1 MGTFVVVLL
10 LPWAVAL
17 PLTPLVMR
25 WATAMGW
32 LDQPLGRKAH
42 AAPVAMLGGV
52 ALFAS
57 VALGLALAAPF
68 SPPVRAAAWGSGS
81 LAVLGGGAAAM
92 VALGLWDDLRDMRP
106 LVKLGW
112 QLIIAAGTW
121 ALGFR
126 VGMVELPFGLM
137 IDSQEVVSLLVTVV
151 WITVVTN
158 AFNLMDGMDGLTAG
172 IGIVAAL
179 TVFLL
184 ANVYGA
190 TVPVIGSLALA
201 GASAGFLRF
210 NLPPARIFLG
220 DAGALGIGYA
230 IAVLSL
236 ASYQKSPT
244 AVVLIVPLLI
254 LGLPLVDIF
263 GAFARRL
270 TDHVREHGLHD
281 LHPMR
286 VVHALFTGDRG
297 HIHHLL
303 LRSGW
308 SVPRVLVTLYAISGG
323 LAVLGMWTRQASAG
337 VRWGLFVSLLA
348 LGYSAVRM
356 LERRVRRLEREAA
369 SQPEVAAAATRPR
382 AAG

>member
-17 PLTPLVMR
+17 PLTPLVIR
-25 WATAMGW
+25 WATAKGW
-32 LDQPLGRKAH
+32 LDQPVGRKVH
-42 AAPVAMLGGV
+42 SAPVAYLGGV
-52 ALFAS
+52 ALFAA

-81 LAVLGGGAAAM
+81 LAVLGAGAAAM
-92 VALGLWDDLRDMRP
+92 VAIGLWDDLRDMRP
-106 LVKLGW
+106 LVKLFW
-112 QLIIAAGTW
+112 QLGIAVLTW
-121 ALGFR
+121 AFGFR
-126 VGMVELPFGLM
+126 VGLVELPFGLM

-158 AFNLMDGMDGLTAG
+158 AFNLMDGVDGLTAG

-184 ANVYGA
+184 ANGNGA

-220 DAGALGIGYA
+220 DAGALAIGYA

-254 LGLPLVDIF
+254 LGLPLIDIF

-270 TDHVREHGLHD
+270 TAHVRERSLKD
-281 LHPMR
+281 LRPVS
-286 VVHALFTGDRG
+286 VVHAVFTADRG

-308 SVPRVLVTLYAISGG
+308 SVPQVLITLYAISGG
-323 LAVLGMWTRQASAG
+323 LAVLGMWTREASAG
-337 VRWGLFVSLLA
+337 VRWGLFASLLA
-348 LGYSAVRM
+348 IGYSAVRL
-356 LERRVRRLEREAA
+356 LERRVRRLEREAESEPEA
-369 SQPEVAAAATRPR
+369 SVDAARPR
-382 AAG
+382 AAS